1 MSRSRQGSGAQRLLA
16 SWLASPPP
24 DAAVEIS
31 PERVAVATL
40 SGRGSDL
47 VVHGYASE
55 PLPAGA
61 VVPSLT
67 AHNIIDRPRVVA
79 GLQAVFDRLGS
90 RPRRVALVIPD
101 VAARVSLLRFER
113 VPPKR
118 EDLDQLVRWQLKKS
132 APFPVDDACLT
143 YSPAASGA
151 GGQEFIAVLARREIV
166 REYEGVCDEIGAYA
180 GLVDLATLS
189 VLNLFLSERDV
200 PQADWLV
207 VHMQPE
213 YTTLA
218 IMRGAHIIFYRSRPE
233 GEHESLADLVHQTAM
248 YYQDRLSGAGFSR
261 VLLGGTGRV
270 AESVDSAR
278 RSLEER
284 LGVAVEPID
293 PTRVAS
299 LRDRITVTR
308 ELMDVLAPLVGILV
322 RTRREAVAA

>member
-1 MSRSRQGSGAQRLLA
+1 MSLLS

-31 PERVAVATL
+31 PERVAVATM
-40 SGRGSDL
+40 SGRGADL

-79 GLQAVFDRLGS
+79 ALRTAFDRLGT

-101 VAARVSLLRFER
+101 IAARVSLLRFDQ
-113 VPPKR
+113 VPARR

-132 APFPVDDACLT
+132 APFPVDDACVA
-143 YSPAASGA
+143 YSPAGR
-151 GGQEFIAVLARREIV
+151 GGGGHEFLVAMARQEIV
-166 REYEGVCDEIGAYA
+166 REYEGVCDEAGAYA

-189 VLNLFLSERDV
+189 VLNLFLSSRDV

-218 IMRGAHIIFYRSRPE
+218 ILRGEDVIFYRSRPE
-233 GEHESLADLVHQTAM
+233 GDDDSLADLVHQTAM
-248 YYQDRLSGAGFSR
+248 YYQDRLSGQGFGR
-261 VLLGGTGRV
+261 VLLGGSGRIPGSLNM
-270 AESVDSAR
+270 AT

-284 LGVAVEPID
+284 LGATVEPID
-293 PTRVAS
+293 PTRMAS
-299 LRDRITVTR
+299 LRDRITITPD
-308 ELMDVLAPLVGILV
+308 LMDLLAPLVGMLV
-322 RTRREAVAA
+322 RTRREAAAA